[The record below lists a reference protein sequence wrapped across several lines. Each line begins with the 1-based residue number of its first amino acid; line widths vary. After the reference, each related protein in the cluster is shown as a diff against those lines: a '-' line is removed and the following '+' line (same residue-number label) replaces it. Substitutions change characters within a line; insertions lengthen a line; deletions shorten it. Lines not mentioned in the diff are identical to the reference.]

1 MQVING
7 ESLEFDSIR
16 LLLTHCAETPLGKAL
31 AEAVEP
37 TADLDEIRAELSVL
51 AAVRRLRQEGITFE
65 FPDFRS
71 ITAESL
77 TLRSTR
83 NILEGTELYT
93 LATALRE
100 CAAWHQTISAAAE
113 DHPTL
118 GELATA
124 LDAPD
129 WIAKDVLASI
139 DAEGTIL
146 DAASPE
152 LARLR
157 AQLRKTRAGISIV
170 LRRFFDEASFPGY
183 VQDDFITVRD
193 GRLVIPIKIE
203 NRSKHQGIV
212 HDRSRGGDSL
222 FFEPIEA
229 VELNNNMA
237 TLQGEIRIEEAK
249 ILARLTAG
257 FYAYWDEV
265 AGAFRALARLDFIA
279 AKALFAELCNGVEP
293 DLVKDG
299 PYAIHAARHPLLD
312 ERLADLRR
320 AAGLSFE
327 QGPRAVVPV
336 DLLLGEKWRVLIVTG
351 PNAGG
356 KTVALK
362 TAGLLAMM
370 AQAAM
375 HVPASDFRGPVI
387 TTLSADIGDAQD
399 IISHL
404 SSFSSHL
411 TWLRRTAEKITFPAL
426 VLIDEIAAA
435 TDPGEGSAIAMA
447 TLEYLRDRGAL
458 VMASTHLEAL
468 KAFAHAQ
475 DDMENCSVEFNP
487 RTRKPTYHLCYG
499 LPGASNAL
507 VTAREVNLPAE
518 LLERAAYY
526 LGDEGE
532 KSSEIIARLQE
543 EMDGMRRSRRE
554 AEEEKKR
561 LEEAGAE
568 FTRQT
573 AEVAER
579 SRQEV
584 LRIQKE
590 WREFR
595 REQERTLHD
604 ALEAARQAESKQKAK
619 EIIVAAS
626 KERDA
631 SFQELELNRIETPE
645 SKRDEAPLAEGDQV
659 ELMGFGQI
667 GVVAKAWNV
676 GDGGPVL
683 LEVKGKRLT
692 LPRNGV
698 TKVSGP
704 AKKEFSGGIE
714 VRTVGD
720 RAVRTEINLIGM
732 VVEEAM
738 LEVERFIDE
747 ALVNRLT
754 RVRIIHGRGTGALR
768 RAVEEYL
775 KQQSFV
781 SAWHAAEAA
790 AGGDAV
796 TVVEL
801 AG

>member
-7 ESLEFDSIR
+7 ESLEFDAIR
-16 LLLTHCAETPLGKAL
+16 LLLTHCAGTPLGRAL

-37 TADLDEIRAELSVL
+37 TAEREEIRSQLAEL
-51 AAVRRLRQEGITFE
+51 AAIRRLRQEGLNFE
-65 FPDFRS
+65 FPDFRG
-71 ITAESL
+71 ITADTL

-83 NILEGTELYT
+83 SILEGLELYT
-93 LATALRE
+93 LAKALRE
-100 CAAWHQTISAAAE
+100 CAAWRQTIDAAVE
-113 DHPTL
+113 DHPAL
-118 GELATA
+118 LELAA
-124 LDAPD
+124 SLDAPD

-139 DAEGTIL
+139 DAEGSIL
-146 DAASPE
+146 DEASPE

-157 AQLRKTRAGISIV
+157 AQLRKTRAGITTV

-229 VELNNNMA
+229 VELNNGMA

-265 AGAFRALARLDFIA
+265 ISAFRSLARLDFIA
-279 AKALFAELCNGVEP
+279 AKSLFAEYCHGVEP
-293 DLVKDG
+293 DLTVDG
-299 PYAIHAARHPLLD
+299 PLAIHDARHPLLD
-312 ERLADLRR
+312 ERLAELRQQSDLTGDS
-320 AAGLSFE
+320 A
-327 QGPRAVVPV
+327 PRSVVPV
-336 DLLLGEKWRVLIVTG
+336 DVLLGEKWRVLIVTG

-375 HVPASDFRGPVI
+375 HVPATAYRGPVLKTI
-387 TTLSADIGDAQD
+387 SADIGDAQD

-411 TWLRRTAEKITFPAL
+411 TWLRRTAERITFPAL

-475 DDMENCSVEFNP
+475 EGMENCSVEFDP

-507 VTAREVNLPAE
+507 VTAREVGLPGD

-543 EMDGMRRSRRE
+543 ELDGMRRSRRE

-561 LEEAGAE
+561 FEAAGADL
-568 FTRQT
+568 TRQA
-573 AEVAER
+573 AEANER

-595 REQERTLHD
+595 REQERKLHD
-604 ALEAARQAESKQKAK
+604 ALEAARQAETKKQAK
-619 EIIVAAS
+619 EVVVAAS
-626 KERDA
+626 RDRDE
-631 SFQELELNRIETPE
+631 SFQNLELNKIELPE
-645 SKRDEAPLAEGDQV
+645 TRRDDSPLAEGDQV

-667 GVVAKAWNV
+667 GVVAKAWRT
-676 GDGGPVL
+676 GDGAVL

-704 AKKEFSGGIE
+704 AKKEISGGIE
-714 VRTVGD
+714 VRTAGE
-720 RAVRTEINLIGM
+720 RPVRTEINLIGM

-738 LEVERFIDE
+738 LEVERFVDE

-754 RVRIIHGRGTGALR
+754 RLRVIHGRGTGALR

-775 KQQSFV
+775 KQQKFV
-781 SAWHAAEAA
+781 TAWHPAEAA

-796 TVVEL
+796 TVIEL
-801 AG
+801 AS